1 MAKFAFKKKVL
12 PSVMAATL
20 ASGMTLSGN
29 ANAIN
34 MAENGIGQVL
44 LGPVY
49 LVDFGYTTKVSI
61 VNTRTDVAVK
71 AKIVI
76 RSSREGT
83 ELLDFICYLS
93 PADVCRFEIREMDAD
108 GDGDTEVVMYS
119 DDDSIKS
126 PVPSD
131 VSNVQLVD
139 SLEKSR
145 ATFASILPVAQPLF
159 THNLQSNDTD
169 RMGQIEVFGLY
180 GVEGTVTGYRPRIS
194 GANRQPIPVSITVIR
209 GMAKFALA
217 QIFDTPRYPE
227 HDNSNLFW
235 QPIVPLDE
243 ANPPTEQQER
253 NAGPEAPYS
262 PLSGSQI
269 RSTDPSWIQ
278 LTGEVEMVNPG
289 VDRIGYRFPALAGS
303 IGDNVDFPYTT
314 PSGLPGDAAVWDGL
328 VVSNPR
334 WDATIAGETGI
345 GVGFGIDPFG
355 NRADKTVEIE
365 AALATTNLIDTFED
379 SSKSTYD
386 TTGKR
391 TRVLVTFPTRYRHKQ
406 GINPC
411 GAAGVAGYS
420 APFESD
426 GNTIYSLTALNNFE
440 QFPGATIT
448 TPPPIVTGTPFSGGP
463 ASVPTTPTTPTPTPV
478 TTALVGVNYFIPNW
492 PETEVDENGIVLTGV
507 TDFRGGWFDMSLSA
521 KAGCE
526 NYYPGLAAIGFTHKY
541 VQTSTGSYTQSWFV
555 ATARK
560 PVWCCDSENATT
572 SCPSKP
578 W

>member
-34 MAENGIGQVL
+34 MAENGIGQTL

-76 RSSREGT
+76 RSSRNGT

-126 PVPSD
+126 PVPAD
-131 VSNVQLVD
+131 VGGVQLVD

-145 ATFASILPVAQPLF
+145 STFASIRPVAQPLF

-169 RMGQIEVFGLY
+169 RMGHIEVFGLY
-180 GVEGTVTGYRPRIS
+180 GVKGILTGYRPRIS
-194 GANRQPIPVSITVIR
+194 GANREPIPVSITVTR

-227 HDNSNLFW
+227 HNNSNLFW

-253 NAGPEAPYS
+253 SAAPTPPYS
-262 PLSGSQI
+262 PLIDSKI
-269 RSTDPSWIQ
+269 RSTEPSWIQ

-303 IGDNVDFPYTT
+303 IGDNVPFPYTT

-345 GVGFGIDPFG
+345 GVAFGIDDFG

-379 SSKSTYD
+379 SSNSTPD
-386 TTGKR
+386 TADLGKR
-391 TRVLVTFPTRYRHKQ
+391 TRLLVTFPTRYRHSAAL
-406 GINPC
+406 C
-411 GAAGVAGYS
+411 GAGTGGTRLS
-420 APFESD
+420 APFQSD
-426 GNTIYSLTALNNFE
+426 GSMIYSLSALNNFE
-440 QFPGATIT
+440 QFPGATP
-448 TPPPIVTGTPFSGGP
+448 TPTPIITGTPFSGGP
-463 ASVPTTPTTPTPTPV
+463 ASVPVPTTPTPGPV
-478 TTALVGVNYFIPNW
+478 TTALVEVNYFIPNW
-492 PETEVDENGIVLTGV
+492 PETKVDENGVVLTGV
-507 TDFRGGWFDMSLSA
+507 IDFRAGWFDMILLA
-521 KAGCE
+521 KTGCE
-526 NYYPGLAAIGFTHKY
+526 DYYPGVAAIGFTHKY
-541 VQTSTGSYTQSWFV
+541 VQSSTGSYTQSWFV

-560 PVWCCDSENATT
+560 PVWCCDSKNATE